1 MLPLLYDIPQPG
13 AHNGKS
19 VGKSDLNRSLIILGR
34 PLQRRVVLCAVLGSI
49 LAGGCKKPPPPPR
62 EKIAVLATV
71 YAVADIARQVG
82 GDRVKVEWLIEAGQP
97 PDELEE
103 TPDRRQKVRNANLV
117 VTRGQFDSW
126 TLEGT
131 GNAYQDRRIL
141 RIDTLPASGEQDNT
155 HFLWIDP
162 RVALELANEL
172 SMRLTTLEPE
182 SGNYF
187 SANARAFSQ
196 EVANLME
203 KSTIRIHQHGGG
215 LFATLDRRFLPLAR
229 RFGLQ
234 EVALPPVSLTD
245 PTPYGVK
252 ALRQAT
258 KDAGARAMFASARLP
273 IALSQEWERRLSMP
287 VLTLEPVGSSAGS
300 GRDTYLAMLKYNLD
314 QLLQGVEISA
324 APKPIELPVYADPPM
339 EIAAPTPE
347 DQARAEAERVFNT
360 RPVFKM
366 PLPPTRPA
374 TTRPFRPIPLDFKR
388 PTTSP
393 LRAMPLDG
401 KTR

>member
-1 MLPLLYDIPQPG
+1 M
-13 AHNGKS
+13 
-19 VGKSDLNRSLIILGR
+19 
-34 PLQRRVVLCAVLGSI
+34 
-49 LAGGCKKPPPPPR
+49 
-62 EKIAVLATV
+62 
-71 YAVADIARQVG
+71 
-82 GDRVKVEWLIEAGQP
+82 IEAGQP
-97 PDELEE
+97 LDELEE
-103 TPDRRQKVRNANLV
+103 TPERRQKVRNANLL

-182 SGNYF
+182 SGDYF

-203 KSTIRIHQHGGG
+203 QSTIRIHHHGGG
-215 LFATLDRRFLPLAR
+215 LFASLDRRFLPLAR

-258 KDAGARAMFASARLP
+258 KEAGARAMFASARMP

-300 GRDTYLAMLKYNLD
+300 GRDTYVAILKYNID
-314 QLLQGVEISA
+314 HLLEGIEMSA

-339 EIAAPTPE
+339 EIANPTPE
-347 DQARAEAERVFNT
+347 DQTRAEAEKVFNT
-360 RPVFKM
+360 RPVFKV
-366 PLPPTRPA
+366 PLPPTRPS
-374 TTRPFRPIPLDFKR
+374 TTRPFKPIPLDFER
-388 PTTSP
+388 PSTSP
-393 LRAMPLDG
+393 LRPIPRDG
-401 KTR
+401 KPR